1 MHRLGMVNIDSVEK
15 VIFYTILILG
25 ALEVAR
31 IWIKGEKM
39 KKVIT
44 FIITLLAVMGI
55 TAAAIVALCGFNY
68 SIFDTTYDF
77 DKAMIVLPNGEVV
90 IGEVDSWTDFE
101 DGDQI
106 QVKINGITYLTHATN
121 VVLIDR

>member
-1 MHRLGMVNIDSVEK
+1 MNPVER
-15 VIFYTILILG
+15 VVFYTILILG
-25 ALEVAR
+25 THEVAR

-90 IGEVDSWTDFE
+90 IGEVDSWTNYKY
-101 DGDQI
+101 GDQI
-106 QVKINGITYLTHATN
+106 HVKINGITYLTHATN